1 MLATLPAVAAAGFEV
16 CIAAPSTG
24 ALSTLLDERGIR
36 RVAWDTR
43 EGTDH
48 RLSLARLRESL
59 AGIIRRVA
67 PDVVHA
73 NSLST
78 ARISG
83 PVAQE
88 LAVRSIGH
96 LRDII
101 KLSSGA
107 IADLN
112 CHLALIAVSQ
122 ATRSFHVQQGIEPQ
136 KCAVLYNGVDID
148 EFHPRP
154 ITGYLDSELS
164 LPKQARL
171 IAVIGQLGLR
181 KGTDIALAAAQ
192 NTVKR
197 FNDAHWLL
205 IGERTST
212 KAESRDFETNLQQM
226 AATPPLAGHIHFLGN
241 RSDIPA
247 LLSECTLLVHAAHQE
262 PLGRVLLEAAAA
274 GLAIVATNVGGT
286 PEIFPPESAAA
297 ILVPKNDAVAIG
309 EATIS
314 LLANDSRRQSIASA
328 ARRRAEQAFDIRDA
342 SRGLIEHY
350 HEALA

>member
-1 MLATLPAVAAAGFEV
+1 MLATLQAVAAAGFEV

-24 ALSTLLDERGIR
+24 ALPTLLDDRGIR

-43 EGTDH
+43 EGSDH
-48 RLSLARLRESL
+48 RLSLAKLRESL

-67 PDVVHA
+67 PDLVHA

-78 ARISG
+78 ARIAG

-88 LAVRSIGH
+88 IAIRSIGH
-96 LRDII
+96 LRDIVKMSASAVPDI
-101 KLSSGA
+101 NRHCKL
-107 IADLN
+107 L
-112 CHLALIAVSQ
+112 AVSQ
-122 ATRSFHVQQGIEPQ
+122 ATRDFHVQQGVEF
-136 KCAVLYNGVDID
+136 KRCSVLHNGVDLD
-148 EFHPRP
+148 ELRPRP
-154 ITGYLDSELS
+154 TTGYLHSELS
-164 LPKQARL
+164 LPRKAQL
-171 IAVIGQLGLR
+171 VAVIGQLGLR

-192 NTVKR
+192 NTVTR
-197 FNDAHWLL
+197 FSDAHWLL

-212 KAESRDFETNLQQM
+212 KAESRDFETKLQQM
-226 AATPPLAGHIHFLGN
+226 AATPPLAGHVHFLGN

-247 LLSECTLLVHAAHQE
+247 ILSECTLLVHAAHQE

-297 ILVPKNDAVAIG
+297 ILVPKNDAVEIAK
-309 EATIS
+309 ATIS
-314 LLANDSRRQSIASA
+314 LLANDSIRLSVASA
-328 ARRRAEQAFDIRDA
+328 ARRRAEQAFDIHDA

-350 HEALA
+350 QAALA